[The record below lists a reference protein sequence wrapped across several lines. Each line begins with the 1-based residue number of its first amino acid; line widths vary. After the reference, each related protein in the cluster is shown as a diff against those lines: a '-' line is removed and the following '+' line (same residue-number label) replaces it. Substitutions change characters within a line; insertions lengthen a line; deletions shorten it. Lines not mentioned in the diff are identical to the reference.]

1 MLKLESFVQPRDIAE
16 AYALLHEREDNL
28 LLAGCTLSKMGQKQ
42 GHTGID
48 LSVLGLDGI
57 ERKEDGFHIGAMV
70 DLRALEAVPAFA
82 QPPYSILGQAVA
94 HFGTQLKQAITV
106 GGTVAAK
113 FGPSDLLTALLAL
126 DAKVVC
132 YQSGVVPLDDFLKS
146 PQKRD
151 IITAVMVPLH
161 TGKAAMQQVRNEY
174 ADFAVLN
181 AAVCRDG
188 QGWRVSVGGR
198 PGVAALCPQAMQA
211 LAQGGSA
218 EQAAALAAAELNF
231 GSNMRA
237 SAVYRKT
244 VCPVLV
250 RRAIEEVQA

>member
-1 MLKLESFVQPRDIAE
+1 MLKLESFAQPADLAQ
-16 AYALLHEREDNL
+16 AYAWLMADEANL

-42 GHTGID
+42 GRIGID
-48 LSVLGLDGI
+48 LSSLGLDTI
-57 ERKEDGFHIGAMV
+57 EEKEDGLHIGAMV
-70 DLRALEAVPAFA
+70 NLRALEACLHMG
-82 QPPYSILGQAVA
+82 QMPYAVLTESVA

-126 DAKVVC
+126 DAQVIC
-132 YQSGVVPLDDFLKS
+132 YRAGRMPLS
-146 PQKRD
+146 AYVAGPQPRD
-151 IITAVMVPLH
+151 IITAIVLPPS
-161 TGKAAMQQVRNEY
+161 TGRAAMQQVRNEY

-181 AAVCRDG
+181 VAVYHDAK
-188 QGWRVSVGGR
+188 GWRIAVGAR
-198 PGVAALCPQAMQA
+198 PGVAALCARAMEA
-211 LAQGGSA
+211 LNQGASAQ
-218 EQAAALAAAELNF
+218 QAADVAAQELTF

-237 SAVYRKT
+237 SALYRKT